1 MPCPQ
6 VAKVCVYK
14 GRSLGSTGLW
24 VIQGVRVWGRIAS
37 NGKVWR
43 DGDGVC
49 VYKGRSLGSTGL
61 WVMQGY
67 GERGAMNTRAR
78 P

>member
-6 VAKVCVYK
+6 VAKVCVYM

-24 VIQGVRVWGRIAS
+24 VMQGVRVWGRIAS

-43 DGDGVC
+43 GGDGVC
-49 VYKGRSLGSTGL
+49 VQGPLTGVDWSVGDAGL
-61 WVMQGY
+61 W
-67 GERGAMNTRAR
+67 
-78 P
+78 